1 MGQSLKELIKK
12 LTMKE
17 IRIYEQS
24 IHKNI
29 VRYYGHTVTENYID
43 IYLELCEGS
52 LKTIF
57 DKLPLDEYYAFE
69 VFC

>member
-1 MGQSLKELIKK
+1 MKELIIK

-29 VRYYGHTVTENYID
+29 VRYYGHTITDNYID

-52 LKTIF
+52 LKAIF
-57 DKLPLDEYYAFE
+57 DKTVLDEYYAFE
-69 VFC
+69 IFC